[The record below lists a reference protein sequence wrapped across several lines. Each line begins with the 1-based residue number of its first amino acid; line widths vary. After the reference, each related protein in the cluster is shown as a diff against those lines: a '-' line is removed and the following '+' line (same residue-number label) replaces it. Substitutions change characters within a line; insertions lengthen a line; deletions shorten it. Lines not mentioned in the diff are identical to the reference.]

1 MYVFADLVSKTQIPS
16 FDFASLS
23 TNLLPFPLSTSRT
36 QIFFAISSIPITCLD
51 DSEFSVFH
59 FAGP

>member
-23 TNLLPFPLSTSRT
+23 TNLLPFPSSTSRT
-36 QIFFAISSIPITCLD
+36 QILFAISSIPITSLD